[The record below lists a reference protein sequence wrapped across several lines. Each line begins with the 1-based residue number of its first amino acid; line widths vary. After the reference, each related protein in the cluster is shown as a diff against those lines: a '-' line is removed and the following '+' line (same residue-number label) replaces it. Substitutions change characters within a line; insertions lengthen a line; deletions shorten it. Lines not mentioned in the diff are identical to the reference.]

1 VTLVLKEAMNNFKRK
16 FSSSIYKQ
24 TNACSEK
31 VLDLWD
37 FPSLSFCLK
46 VYRILILI
54 WYFTGLTTWTCI
66 APRNV
71 LASCIPVC
79 LITLAFYPFLS
90 NKSLIK
96 KKVDIAKYQTIPQ
109 RPEDTK
115 TTTTTRHIHFVIKVF
130 PFASYYFLISFSLAI
145 SLASILTTLTFPSSP
160 FLPRDH
166 YQYYR
171 LVSDVGIALG
181 GLEVVLPSCLFPQH
195 VKILRIRSLWVV
207 VLLHTML
214 TVFFLCASWFHF
226 LDNAYTLL
234 VLVFVQGVTH
244 GLVVVH
250 AMAMMPRLF
259 HDAREKGA
267 AMGYELSQVENSQ
280 QDCLVCLWKKR
291 WNTIVLML
299 FYWDVIVWLVYQ
311 QLLDGKQTFI
321 AEN

>member
-1 VTLVLKEAMNNFKRK
+1 
-16 FSSSIYKQ
+16 
-24 TNACSEK
+24 
-31 VLDLWD
+31 
-37 FPSLSFCLK
+37 
-46 VYRILILI
+46 
-54 WYFTGLTTWTCI
+54 
-66 APRNV
+66 
-71 LASCIPVC
+71 
-79 LITLAFYPFLS
+79 LAFYPFLS

-267 AMGYELSQVENSQ
+267 AMGYVHVAFSGGKLAAGLLGVFVEETLKHHCSNALLLGRY
-280 QDCLVCLWKKR
+280 CLARIPTTTGWETNVHC
-291 WNTIVLML
+291 
-299 FYWDVIVWLVYQ
+299 
-311 QLLDGKQTFI
+311 
-321 AEN
+321 